1 MYDGLVGELVEVVAV
16 ERDVEHAARQFA
28 SLDLRDLRAE
38 PRRDRY
44 AALTDADEHQMLRSM
59 IFLYNLVRDAHEGA
73 ANAVLIHQH
82 GLFSKLGHASSSFG
96 VCAESPPCP
105 PAGAR

>member
-1 MYDGLVGELVEVVAV
+1 MHDGLIGELVEVVAV
-16 ERDVEHAARQFA
+16 ERDVEHAARQFP

-44 AALTDADEHQMLRSM
+44 AALADADEHQMLRSM
-59 IFLYNLVRDAHEGA
+59 IFLYNLVRDAHEGTA
-73 ANAVLIHQH
+73 DAVLIHQH
-82 GLFSKLGHASSSFG
+82 GLFSKLSHAISSFG
-96 VCAESPPCP
+96 VCAVSPPCP

>member
-1 MYDGLVGELVEVVAV
+1 
-16 ERDVEHAARQFA
+16 
-28 SLDLRDLRAE
+28 
-38 PRRDRY
+38 
-44 AALTDADEHQMLRSM
+44 MLRSM
-59 IFLYNLVRDAHEGA
+59 IFLYNLVRDAHEGT

-82 GLFSKLGHASSSFG
+82 GLFSKLGHSIISFG